1 MMELRICRRP
11 ERPRPPQGPKSPMRP
26 DRSRDGRRFLLP
38 ALVVVTVSGALPPAG
53 LFAQDERAYEVLET
67 ASERYWELETLCARF
82 HQEIEVTLLGQT
94 RSGEGR
100 LCQRQ
105 PAEFSMRFSD
115 PEGDLVVVD
124 GEFLWTFYPSMD
136 ARQVMRFAAAGAEGR
151 FNFYKNL
158 LEDPRGRFAATYQGV
173 EDLAERPSHRLTVT
187 PRGAEAFRSAV
198 VWIDVESDLITGVD
212 VHDAN
217 ESIRRVRLTD
227 IRVNIDV
234 PESEFRFVPAPGAR
248 VMSR

>member
-1 MMELRICRRP
+1 MA
-11 ERPRPPQGPKSPMRP
+11 
-26 DRSRDGRRFLLP
+26 P
-38 ALVVVTVSGALPPAG
+38 AEVV
-53 LFAQDERAYEVLET
+53 AQDERAYEVLEA
-67 ASERYWELETLCARF
+67 ASEMYWGLKTLCARF

-94 RSGEGR
+94 RSGAGT

-105 PAEFSMRFSD
+105 PAEFSMRFSE

-136 ARQVMRFAAAGAEGR
+136 AKQVMKFAAAGAEGR

-158 LEDPRGRFAATYQGV
+158 LEDPRGRFDATYVGK
-173 EDLAERPSHRLTVT
+173 EDVGSHQAHRLTVT
-187 PRGAEAFRSAV
+187 PRDPGAFRSAV
-198 VWIDVESDLITGVD
+198 VWIDAESDLIVGVD

-227 IRVNIDV
+227 IRVDV
-234 PESEFRFVPAPGAR
+234 VVPDSEFRFVPPADAR
-248 VMSR
+248 VLSR

>member
-1 MMELRICRRP
+1 MS
-11 ERPRPPQGPKSPMRP
+11 PRLERP
-26 DRSRDGRRFLLP
+26 DRWRDRRRFVLP
-38 ALVVVTVSGALPPAG
+38 VFFVLGAVAATAPASLP
-53 LFAQDERAYEVLET
+53 AQDERAYEVLEA
-67 ASERYWELETLCARF
+67 ASERYWGLNTLCAHF
-82 HQEIEVTLLGQT
+82 HQQIEVTLLGQT
-94 RSGEGR
+94 RSGEGT

-136 ARQVMRFAAAGAEGR
+136 AKQVMRFEAAGAEGR

-158 LEDPRGRFAATYQGV
+158 LEDPRGRFDARYEGI
-173 EDLAERPSHRLTVT
+173 EDLAGRPSHKLTVT
-187 PRGAEAFRSAV
+187 PHDRDAFRSAV
-198 VWIDVESDLITGVD
+198 VWVDAESDLITGVD

-227 IRVNIDV
+227 MRVDVDV
-234 PESEFRFVPAPGAR
+234 PDDEFRFVPPPGAR
-248 VMSR
+248 VMTR

>member
-1 MMELRICRRP
+1 MSYGYGRLMME
-11 ERPRPPQGPKSPMRP
+11 PRTSHRLDRP
-26 DRSRDGRRFLLP
+26 DRWRDRRR
-38 ALVVVTVSGALPPAG
+38 LVWGAVVLGAVTAAAPAG
-53 LFAQDERAYEVLET
+53 AHAQDERAYQVLEA
-67 ASERYWELETLCARF
+67 ASEKYWGLKTLCARF

-94 RSGEGR
+94 RSGEGT

-105 PAEFSMRFSD
+105 PSEFSMRFSD

-136 ARQVMRFAAAGAEGR
+136 AKQVMRFAAAGAEGR

-158 LEDPRGRFAATYQGV
+158 LEDPRDRFVATYDGI
-173 EDLAERPSHRLTVT
+173 EDLASGPSHKLTVT
-187 PRGAEAFRSAV
+187 PRDPDAFRSAV
-198 VWIDVESDLITGVD
+198 VWVNVESDLIAGVD
-212 VHDAN
+212 VHDSN

-227 IRVNIDV
+227 IRVDV
-234 PESEFRFVPAPGAR
+234 EVSDGEFRFVPPAGAR